1 MKTRLSIVLTA
12 LLLTAC
18 GPIIGAGM
26 VAGNGV
32 KDFKVVSGDLQDLQ
46 IGSRLVLLSP
56 FAKTSQSFY
65 ICRGEDASEFAD
77 AFNAAGLF
85 VAEVAFG
92 EPEGRNLRE
101 VEKLQALSPADLQSQ
116 LALSAAPQVLLTGTI
131 LKRET
136 VAAPV
141 QGVLMK
147 VAYRLEFLR
156 LDDGMKTVVEV
167 AVQDHFQDCIATAVK
182 ELLRRKGI

>member
-1 MKTRLSIVLTA
+1 MRTRLGIVLLS
-12 LLLTAC
+12 LLLAAC

-32 KDFKVVSGDLQDLQ
+32 KDFKVVSGDLQDLK

-77 AFNAAGLF
+77 AFNDSGLF
-85 VAEVAFG
+85 AAEVAFG
-92 EPEGRNLRE
+92 DPEGRNLRE
-101 VEKLQALSPADLQSQ
+101 VEKLQTMQPTELQRQ
-116 LALSAAPQVLLTGTI
+116 LELTTPPQLLLTGTI

-141 QGVLMK
+141 QGVLMR
-147 VAYRLEFLR
+147 VSYRLEFLN
-156 LDDGMKTVVEV
+156 LDDGGKTVVEIS
-167 AVQDHFQDCIATAVK
+167 VQDHFQDCIATVVK
-182 ELLRRKGI
+182 ELLRRKGF